1 MDQLEQFRQ
10 RLETERPVDWDEMP
24 DIALYMD
31 QVISYMPRQ
40 IIRLDQ
46 TEQITAAMVN
56 NYIKDGVVP
65 RADGKRYGREHIGFL
80 TAVCTMKKVLSV
92 SQIKTLF
99 DAVPDGS
106 DPQTLY
112 GYFTA
117 GLDRALKE
125 TAVSLELKDDETLA
139 RLALGLAL
147 RSYADQLACQQILA
161 CLKEQEETVEQEE
174 KERKEQQEKEKKER
188 EKKEKERKEQ
198 QEKEKKEQEKKEQ
211 KEKKEKEKQEKKEQK

>member
-1 MDQLEQFRQ
+1 MDELMQLKQ
-10 RLETERPVDWDEMP
+10 RLESERPVVWDELP

-40 IIRLDQ
+40 IIRFDEG
-46 TEQITAAMVN
+46 EQITSAMVN

-65 RADGKRYGREHIGFL
+65 RADGKRYGRAHIGFL

-106 DPQTLY
+106 DPQVLY
-112 GYFTA
+112 GYFTKA
-117 GLDRALKE
+117 LDQALNETDDALK
-125 TAVSLELKDDETLA
+125 LKDDETLA

-161 CLKEQEETVEQEE
+161 GLREREDAAEQEE
-174 KERKEQQEKEKKER
+174 KERKEQQIKEKKE
-188 EKKEKERKEQ
+188 

-211 KEKKEKEKQEKKEQK
+211 KEKKAKEKQEKKEQA